1 MLFDQ
6 LPLEIISF
14 IVGQLEE
21 LDVGEKPHS
30 QFWETPKDTL
40 VHLRT
45 NLYDQADYMNWLL
58 FTNGSRNNICNARL
72 VCRAFYNGSFK
83 SFGKLLGDRRIR
95 ITKTGI
101 HDLDCIGNA
110 IYLNPYIQT
119 LTFGTA
125 GFLDSNHANVQDCLQ
140 KLNPSDS
147 SRLLSAYR
155 ICSEWQRRTNKNQ
168 LRIIL
173 RAMLQVFPNLQRL
186 RIVHQDVP
194 VNHLGVWLHHESDR
208 RLVDSVQE
216 EIGSLYS
223 NELAKECFEHLFI
236 ALHYAKI
243 RIRDFR
249 VSCGK
254 VNNIHLRSLI
264 NYYLP
269 SLTDLRTFRIP
280 VAGMHLLPKPNATQ
294 TTITKMLI
302 GAPHLEDLS
311 LIVNHG
317 LLRDYPHNVT
327 DIELHNSIEF
337 STHVFATLSNHMK
350 LRRVAFTKGWA
361 FHEDALIAFIHRHSS
376 SLRCVVLEYPY
387 LVTGCWKS
395 ALHRISKMEE
405 LDLEFLGVRWPLQ
418 RNGDDGKALGEGTP
432 VFKFPV
438 DLDVSCLAAL

>member
-1 MLFDQ
+1 MPFDQ
-6 LPLEIISF
+6 LPLEIVSL

-30 QFWETPKDTL
+30 QLWETPKDKL

-45 NLYDQADYMNWLL
+45 TLYDQADYMNWLL
-58 FTNGSRNNICNARL
+58 FADASRNNICNARL

-83 SFGKLLGDRRIR
+83 TFGKLLGDRRIR

-101 HDLDCIGNA
+101 HDLVCLGGT

-125 GFLDSNHANVQDCLQ
+125 RFLDSNHANVQDCLQ
-140 KLNPSDS
+140 KLNPSES
-147 SRLLSAYR
+147 SRLLRAYR
-155 ICSEWQRRTNKNQ
+155 FYSEWQRTNNKRQ
-168 LRIIL
+168 LRTTL
-173 RAMLQVFPNLQRL
+173 RAMLQMFPNLQKL

-194 VNHLGVWLHHESDR
+194 VHHLGGWLHSESDR
-208 RLVDSVQE
+208 RLVDSVQGGR
-216 EIGSLYS
+216 GSLYS

-236 ALHYAKI
+236 ALQHANI
-243 RIRDFR
+243 GLRDIR
-249 VSCGK
+249 VSCGR
-254 VNNIHLRSLI
+254 VNDIQLRGII

-280 VAGMHLLPKPNATQ
+280 VRRTHLLPKPNGTQ
-294 TTITKMLI
+294 TTITRMLI

-317 LLRDYPHNVT
+317 LLKHYPPNVT
-327 DIELHNSIEF
+327 EMEVHKSIEF
-337 STHVFATLSNHMK
+337 STHVFATLSNHTK

-405 LDLEFLGVRWPLQ
+405 LDLEFLGVRWPVQ
-418 RNGDDGKALGEGTP
+418 RNVGGEKALGEGTP
-432 VFKFPV
+432 VFRFPV
-438 DLDVSCLAAL
+438 DLDLSCLAVL